1 MRAMVDGKQEVELS
15 RAWAAGVARGADG
28 ALQVVMRQL
37 DGQETLEPLGMLQ
50 TAGLPQLRDATRPME
65 TNFADWTRTSF
76 DRYAQALSAP
86 PGEVHQDVWTFE
98 LRGQQFFVPA
108 LALMRAVFRPQLK
121 VLPML
126 FKPQGLDEICS
137 VADGRVAFN
146 VRFASTNHLHTLAA
160 NVEPYVWLQTFPS
173 ARQMA
178 ASVYAQA
185 CAGRISLDLPLARIR
200 LKAFGVPEGKH
211 FWVTEL
217 AIATVEALEEPL
229 AHACA
234 LETRTFS
241 FVSTRR
247 ISQGASSPSH
257 ESTELL
263 PLRNGQARVSDE
275 EWALIE
281 PKLGPVLGR
290 RQIHDRREMLNGI
303 LSKLCTGRP
312 WRDIEYTV
320 GTFVNASR
328 QYASWRATGKWDAVV
343 EVITARRSTV
353 LDETNQGSST
363 HGLASRLEKLTEAD
377 WIELLAACP
386 RPKVHRKYNYRDTPA
401 RALSTRRQRFTHDGG
416 KTACWPDSSRR

>member
-1 MRAMVDGKQEVELS
+1 
-15 RAWAAGVARGADG
+15 
-28 ALQVVMRQL
+28 
-37 DGQETLEPLGMLQ
+37 
-50 TAGLPQLRDATRPME
+50 
-65 TNFADWTRTSF
+65 
-76 DRYAQALSAP
+76 
-86 PGEVHQDVWTFE
+86 
-98 LRGQQFFVPA
+98 
-108 LALMRAVFRPQLK
+108 
-121 VLPML
+121 
-126 FKPQGLDEICS
+126 
-137 VADGRVAFN
+137 
-146 VRFASTNHLHTLAA
+146 
-160 NVEPYVWLQTFPS
+160 
-173 ARQMA
+173 
-178 ASVYAQA
+178 
-185 CAGRISLDLPLARIR
+185 
-200 LKAFGVPEGKH
+200 VPEGKH

-386 RPKVHRKYNYRDTPA
+386 RPKVHRKYNYRDTVLQILSHELAGRPWSKDIHAGKSFEHEAAALHSRWRKNGVLA
-401 RALSTRRQRFTHDGG
+401 RLVAAVTKTTAWCATPEITR
-416 KTACWPDSSRR
+416 PS